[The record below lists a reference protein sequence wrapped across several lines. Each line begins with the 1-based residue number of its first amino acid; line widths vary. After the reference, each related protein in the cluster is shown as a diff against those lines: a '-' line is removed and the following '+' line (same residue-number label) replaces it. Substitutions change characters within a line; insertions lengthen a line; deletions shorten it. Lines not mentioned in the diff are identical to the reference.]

1 MVSSSALATAVH
13 AHSMSATALDIQGWA
28 IANLGHTFINQALL
42 IAAVT
47 HTSLNQSGINTNYER
62 LEFLGD
68 RVLGVVV
75 ADFLYLHYPEEG
87 EGKMARRLAEL
98 VRRESCATVA
108 RAIGAERY
116 VRMERTAQAAKVH
129 ESDGTLGDV
138 CEALIG
144 ALYLDGGMDVAS
156 QFIKKHWAPLMNVAE
171 MVPKDA
177 KSALQ
182 EWAQGRGLPLPIYTV
197 KGQSGPD
204 HAPVFDIEVNVR
216 GYPPELASGTNKQ
229 EAQKKAA
236 IQLLTRLS
244 I

>member
-1 MVSSSALATAVH
+1 
-13 AHSMSATALDIQGWA
+13 MSAATSDIQSWA
-28 IANLGHTFINQALL
+28 ATDLGHRFLDEALL
-42 IAAVT
+42 AAALT

-75 ADFLYLHYPEEG
+75 ADFLYRHYPEEG

-116 VRMERTAQAAKVH
+116 IRLERTAQAAKVH

-156 QFIKKHWAPLMNVAE
+156 RFIKTHWAPLMDVAE

-182 EWAQGRGLPLPIYTV
+182 EWAQGRGLPLPSYTV
-197 KGQSGPD
+197 TGQSGPD
-204 HAPVFDIEVNVR
+204 HAPMFDMEVSVR
-216 GYPPELASGTNKQ
+216 GYPPEVASGTNKQ

-236 IQLLTRLS
+236 TQLLARLS
-244 I
+244 T